1 MHILPDQL
9 PWYVVGPLMGLTV
22 VGLFAIANKPL
33 GATTAYRESF
43 RAVTLRKVNEAWRI
57 WLFVGMA
64 AGALLVSI
72 LRGGP
77 SFTLSYGL
85 LGTLVPVGLLMPILF
100 GAGLLM
106 GYGGRWSGGCTS
118 GHGIRGM
125 SALSPASIA
134 ATMTFMAVAVSLT
147 FFLHVIT
154 GGSL

>member
-9 PWYVVGPLMGLTV
+9 PWFVVGPLMGLTV

-64 AGALLVSI
+64 AGALLVSV

-77 SFTLSYGL
+77 SFTMSYGL
-85 LGTLVPVGLLMPILF
+85 LGTLVPVALLIPILF

-147 FFLHVIT
+147 FVLHVVT

>member
-9 PWYVVGPLMGLTV
+9 PWFVVGPLMGLTV
-22 VGLFAIANKPL
+22 VGLFAIANNPL

-64 AGALLVSI
+64 AGALLVSV

-77 SFTLSYGL
+77 SFTMSYGL
-85 LGTLVPVGLLMPILF
+85 LGTLVPVALLIPILF

-147 FFLHVIT
+147 FVLHVVT

>member
-1 MHILPDQL
+1 MDVLPYQL
-9 PWYVVGPLMGLTV
+9 PWFVVGPLMGLTV

-64 AGALLVSI
+64 AGALLVSV

-147 FFLHVIT
+147 FVLHIVT

>member
-1 MHILPDQL
+1 MHVLPDQL

-22 VGLFAIANKPL
+22 VALFAIANKPL
-33 GATTAYRESF
+33 GATTAYRESL
-43 RAVTLRKVNEAWRI
+43 RAATLRHVNEAWRV

-72 LRGGP
+72 LQGGP

-85 LGTLVPVGLLMPILF
+85 LGTLIPVGLLIPILF
-100 GAGLLM
+100 GAGVLM

-147 FFLHVIT
+147 FFLHVVT

>member
-9 PWYVVGPLMGLTV
+9 PWFVVGPLMGLTV

-33 GATTAYRESF
+33 GATRAYGETF
-43 RAVTLRKVNEAWRI
+43 RAATLRRVNEAWRV

-64 AGALLVSI
+64 AGALLVSV

-85 LGTLVPVGLLMPILF
+85 LGTLIPVGLLIPILF

-147 FFLHVIT
+147 FFLHVVT

>member
-1 MHILPDQL
+1 MDILPDRV
-9 PWYVVGPLMGLTV
+9 PWYIVGPLMGLTV
-22 VGLFAIANKPL
+22 VALFAIANRPL

-43 RAVTLRKVNEAWRI
+43 RAATLRRVNEAWRV

-64 AGALLVSI
+64 AGALLVSL

-77 SFTLSYGL
+77 SLTLSYGL
-85 LGTLVPVGLLMPILF
+85 LGTLVPVGLLIPILF
-100 GAGLLM
+100 GAGLAM
-106 GYGGRWSGGCTS
+106 GFGARWSGGCTS

-147 FFLHVIT
+147 FLLHIVT

>member
-1 MHILPDQL
+1 MHILPDRV
-9 PWYVVGPLMGLTV
+9 PWYIVGPLMGLTV
-22 VGLFAIANKPL
+22 VAFFAIANKPM
-33 GATTAYRESF
+33 GATTAYAETFQFAAR
-43 RAVTLRKVNEAWRI
+43 RKVKEFWRV

-64 AGALLVSI
+64 AGALLVSV

-77 SFTLSYGL
+77 SLTMSYGL
-85 LGTLVPVGLLMPILF
+85 LGTLVPVGLLIPILF
-100 GAGLLM
+100 GAGLAM
-106 GYGGRWSGGCTS
+106 GFGARWSGGCTS

-147 FFLHVIT
+147 FFLHVVT